1 MDTETTWTGSVMD
14 RLNHEPGKPAEIA
27 IIGIACRYPGAHGPD
42 QFWRLLMDRVDV
54 VGDAP
59 RAPGAGAGQGGR
71 LDAIDRFDAGFFDMA
86 PREAQQADPQ
96 LRLFLET
103 AWEAIEDAGLCPDR
117 LAGSRTGVFVGQ
129 VTSNYWELLCRQ
141 ADPDI
146 YSLVGSEFRASLPG
160 RVSFHLDLRGPSV
173 SVDTA
178 CSASLAAVHLACQSM
193 RLGESTTALVG
204 GVNLVL
210 LPQEGAAFAD
220 AGMLAPDGR
229 CKFGDAAADGF
240 VRSDGVGVV
249 VLKPLSDAVADG
261 DRVYAVIHGSAVNND
276 GRSNGQLMTPSV
288 AGQEHLLRAALEA
301 AGVDAADVDYVEA
314 HGTGTRVG
322 DLVELTALGNILGE
336 GRPAGKPCLVG
347 SVKSNI
353 GHAEAAAGIAG
364 LIKAALCVDHRAVPP
379 TLHVLEPN
387 PAIAGDDSALE
398 LPTEPWRLTDPGP
411 VIAGVSSFGISG
423 TNAHVVL
430 GEHVQNRAEP
440 SAQGRSEAGTRSHA
454 EAGTRSQAE
463 AGARV
468 RAEVGARGRPPV
480 GGAHLLTL
488 SARSP
493 EALREAAGKAA
504 GYLAPGGAGRRPS
517 LRDICYTAARRRG
530 HHESRLVAVGATH
543 DALASALREYG
554 HAGAADDVIA
564 GDDVPGDAPRIAFVF
579 PGQGSQWTGMARDLL
594 SSSEVFREAL
604 RRCSEAV
611 EAEAGWSVL
620 ARLEAG
626 APLSDRAEEIQ
637 PTLWAVSVALAAL
650 WRSLGV
656 EPDLVIGHSMGEVAA
671 ACVAGG
677 LGLPDA
683 AAIICRRSGLAQRI
697 SGRGAMVSAGIS
709 GEAARAALTG
719 HEDRV
724 AVAAFNGPASTIL
737 SGDPEALG
745 EITRDLDQR
754 GVFHRTV
761 QVAFASHSPQV
772 DGLRQD
778 LLRELRDLRPAA
790 PDVPIWSTVLDRF
803 ADGAELDAG
812 YWVGNLRGPVRFA
825 SAVSRVAAAAP
836 TVFVEVSPHPILA
849 GSIGDCLRHHGLP
862 GSAVA
867 SLRRD
872 RPAWTALRESLAAI
886 HVAGG
891 PVDWSRLY
899 PEGRPVRLPSYPWQ
913 RESHWFTPTSPP
925 PFSSSRDGAPI
936 PAAPSA
942 HPHPAPAPAPA
953 MEQGQGPGSEPGS
966 EPEPSPAPVP
976 GPQPGPAWGPEPGPV
991 RDPEP
996 GPVRDPEP
1004 GPVRDPQ
1011 PGPVLGPEPGPV
1023 PGARSDGHP
1032 RTGDGVVR
1040 RVVERIAQELSMP
1053 AARLNLRRP
1062 LRSLGLDSLMASRLS
1077 RSLRADPGVEV
1088 SPRTLLGEQPVGELL
1103 EEVRSSS
1110 GQGSW

>member
-1 MDTETTWTGSVMD
+1 MD
-14 RLNHEPGKPAEIA
+14 RLNHETGKSTEIA

-54 VGDAP
+54 LGDVP
-59 RAPGAGAGQGGR
+59 REPHPDGGAGHGGR
-71 LDAIDRFDAGFFDMA
+71 LDAIDRFDAAFFDMA
-86 PREAQQADPQ
+86 PREARQADPQ

-103 AWEAIEDAGLCPDR
+103 TWEAIEDAGLCPDR

-129 VTSNYWELLCRQ
+129 VTSNYWELLCRN
-141 ADPDI
+141 AAPDI

-178 CSASLAAVHLACQSM
+178 CSASLTAVHLACQSM

-204 GVNLVL
+204 GVNLAL

-249 VLKPLSDAVADG
+249 VLKPLPDALADG

-288 AGQEHLLRAALEA
+288 AGQEHLLRQALDA

-314 HGTGTRVG
+314 HGTGTRMG
-322 DLVELTALGNILGE
+322 DLVELTALGNILGV
-336 GRPAGKPCLVG
+336 GRPPGKPCLVG

-379 TLHVLEPN
+379 TLHVHEPN
-387 PAIAGDDSALE
+387 PVVTRDGSTLE
-398 LPTEPWRLTDPGP
+398 LPTEPWPLSGPEP

-430 GEHVQNRAEP
+430 GEHDDRSPARPGGRAHPPAARTDERTHP
-440 SAQGRSEAGTRSHA
+440 SAARTGGRA
-454 EAGTRSQAE
+454 QL
-463 AGARV
+463 
-468 RAEVGARGRPPV
+468 PV

-504 GYLAPGGAGRRPS
+504 RYLAPGGAGREPS
-517 LRDICYTAARRRG
+517 LRDICYTAALRRS
-530 HHESRLVAVGATH
+530 HHENRLVAAGPTH
-543 DALASALREYG
+543 DALAAALREYG
-554 HAGAADDVIA
+554 HAGAADDVVA
-564 GDDVPGDAPRIAFVF
+564 GDDLPGASPRIAFVF

-604 RRCSEAV
+604 RRCSETV

-626 APLSDRAEEIQ
+626 APLSDRADEIQ

-697 SGRGAMVSAGIS
+697 SGRGAMVSAGIA
-709 GEAARAALTG
+709 GEATREALAG
-719 HEDRV
+719 YEDRV
-724 AVAAFNGPASTIL
+724 AVAALNSPDSTVL

-745 EITRDLDQR
+745 EITRDFDRQ
-754 GVFHRTV
+754 GIFHRTV

-772 DGLRQD
+772 DDLKQD
-778 LLRELRDLRPAA
+778 LLLELRDLRPVPAGI
-790 PDVPIWSTVLDRF
+790 PIWSTVLDGF
-803 ADGAELDAG
+803 IDGTHLDAG
-812 YWVGNLRGPVRFA
+812 YWVRNLREPVRFA
-825 SAVSRVAAAAP
+825 SAVRRVAAAAP
-836 TVFVEVSPHPILA
+836 TVFVELSPHPILGGA
-849 GSIGDCLRHHGLP
+849 IRDCLRHHGLP

-872 RPAWTALRESLAAI
+872 RPAWPALRESLATI

-891 PVDWSRLY
+891 PVDWRRLY

-925 PFSSSRDGAPI
+925 STSERESTPVPPG
-936 PAAPSA
+936 PSP
-942 HPHPAPAPAPA
+942 HPNPGPTSDPHPAPGPDP
-953 MEQGQGPGSEPGS
+953 GPG
-966 EPEPSPAPVP
+966 P
-976 GPQPGPAWGPEPGPV
+976 GPHADPRPGPDARPGMGSGT
-991 RDPEP
+991 RE
-996 GPVRDPEP
+996 
-1004 GPVRDPQ
+1004 
-1011 PGPVLGPEPGPV
+1011 
-1023 PGARSDGHP
+1023 
-1032 RTGDGVVR
+1032 GDGVVG

-1062 LRSLGLDSLMASRLS
+1062 LRSLGLDSLMASRLA
-1077 RSLRADPGVEV
+1077 RNLRADPGVEV

-1103 EEVRSSS
+1103 EQVRTSSS
-1110 GQGSW
+1110 GRRGGRIVVHFGHE